1 MLNYQG
7 LHVDLCMHLFIMKH
21 FKPGVRRLSLVALR
35 YYEPFILSKKKKNYI
50 YIYKISA
57 LIWSK
62 KLPALEG
69 KALF

>member
-1 MLNYQG
+1 M
-7 LHVDLCMHLFIMKH
+7 
-21 FKPGVRRLSLVALR
+21 RLSLVALR
-35 YYEPFILSKKKKNYI
+35 DYEPFILSKNIYI
-50 YIYKISA
+50 YIISA